1 VDLKTHF
8 IQAFLLFLSVAVS
21 AQQNDISV
29 LEKKEGEKNIVA
41 ACNNGNTTSDA
52 NITSA
57 KEDSTDLIAFFKPG
71 CNRCES
77 FLKMLDERCI
87 CYTSVDMSTDDP
99 RILQMWKDI
108 QTQGF
113 NGGTIRYPIIR
124 YQGAVI
130 WDMIDMNAFIESL
143 PH

>member
-1 VDLKTHF
+1 MKTHF
-8 IQAFLLFLSVAVS
+8 ILACCLFLSVEVG
-21 AQQNDISV
+21 AQQKDTCIF
-29 LEKKEGEKNIVA
+29 EKKDGDKNIVVA
-41 ACNNGNTTSDA
+41 NSVDDTTSNA
-52 NITSA
+52 NITNA
-57 KEDSTDLIAFFKPG
+57 TADSTDLIAYFKPG

-77 FLKMLDERCI
+77 FLQMLDEKCI
-87 CYTSVDMSTDDP
+87 PYTSVDMSTDDP

-113 NGGTIRYPIIR
+113 NGGTIRYPIVR
-124 YQGAVI
+124 YQGKVI